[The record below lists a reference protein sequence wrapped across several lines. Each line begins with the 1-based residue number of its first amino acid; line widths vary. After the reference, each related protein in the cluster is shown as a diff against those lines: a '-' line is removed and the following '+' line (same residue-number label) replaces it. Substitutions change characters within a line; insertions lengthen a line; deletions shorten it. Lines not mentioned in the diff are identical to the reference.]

1 MGAGNPNSDPHACV
15 TTILVTMSSPQPP
28 PLSSAVLTVACLSPP
43 CNIRCHNVCQQCQN
57 LSTGI
62 SHSFPDH
69 SPWEQITGHT
79 YLPCTMLHCSSL
91 HSPKESIRSY
101 ETRVTG
107 SYKSPNPPPHWNHY
121 KYHHLLV
128 TNIQPHWQ
136 QHNCLQGEFSFYLP
150 KAIPHPSPKDSIMCR
165 ADRTLKHTVYLFP
178 LAHLYLL
185 FSHPKLFLWNL
196 RHFDGPVY
204 PVTQN
209 SRVSSPWSIPQNPSG
224 GNLLLLW
231 AVRDAIEIESVS
243 SNLPD
248 GKKVQWS
255 KAEFNDLSWLNR
267 EGKKEDK
274 VSLANK
280 LQRVSNA

>member
-1 MGAGNPNSDPHACV
+1 MFASSVRIYQLEYHTLFLITHPENKLLVIHIYLVLCYTAHLYTAQKRVSDPMRLELQAV
-15 TTILVTMSSPQPP
+15 T
-28 PLSSAVLTVACLSPP
+28 
-43 CNIRCHNVCQQCQN
+43 
-57 LSTGI
+57 
-62 SHSFPDH
+62 SHL
-69 SPWEQITGHT
+69 I
-79 YLPCTMLHCSSL
+79 
-91 HSPKESIRSY
+91 
-101 ETRVTG
+101 
-107 SYKSPNPPPHWNHY
+107 PPPHWNHY